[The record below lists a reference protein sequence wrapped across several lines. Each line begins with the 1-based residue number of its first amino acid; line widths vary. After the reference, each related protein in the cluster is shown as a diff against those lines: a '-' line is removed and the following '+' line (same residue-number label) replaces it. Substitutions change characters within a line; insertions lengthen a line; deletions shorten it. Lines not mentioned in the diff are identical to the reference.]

1 MTSASVDMIPED
13 HLEFLH
19 AVWSRRPIFTYIF
32 LGFNIAIFLLMSL
45 AGGSTNEPTLR
56 AFGVKANAEIA
67 RGEWWRLIAPIF
79 IHIGLLHLIS
89 NSYALWVVGP
99 QVEKLYGASRFV
111 ILYMLAGIAGVC
123 GSYFYHPADISAG
136 ASGAIFGLFGVL
148 FVFGV
153 RYRHSIPPF
162 FKRAVGTA
170 VLPVIV
176 INLMIGFSG
185 LLPID
190 NSAHVAGLIAG
201 AVLAALI
208 PFQRPGAENPS
219 VFKVAQMVLLTIV
232 VVSFYDVARH
242 YDGPKLS
249 VRNLSGSFTSR
260 SNLEDFIDAINSAQK
275 TFEASEHDLQSRRTD
290 NLAALKADT
299 AKSIDQL
306 RKVPSLASTADQLIA
321 RLLRVMQDQYEL
333 IRDAERT
340 DTVTFA
346 HSRRLR
352 ENVRVYDDIMAQFS
366 KWVETDG
373 RRYGIKMRNDH

>member
-1 MTSASVDMIPED
+1 MTSASADMISED
-13 HLEFLH
+13 HLDFLH

-67 RGEWWRLIAPIF
+67 QGEWWRLIAPIF
-79 IHIGLLHLIS
+79 IHIGLIHLIS
-89 NSYALWVVGP
+89 NSYALWVIGP

-111 ILYMLAGIAGVC
+111 ILYMLAGIAGVY
-123 GSYFYHPADISAG
+123 GSYVYHPVDISAG

-153 RYRHSIPPF
+153 RYRHSVPPF

-170 VLPVIV
+170 VLPVIL

-190 NSAHVAGLIAG
+190 NSAHVAGLLAG
-201 AVLAALI
+201 AALAAVI
-208 PFQRPGAENPS
+208 PFQKPGAENPS
-219 VFKVAQMVLLTIV
+219 IFKVTQMVLLAIV
-232 VVSFYDVARH
+232 IVSFYAVARH

-249 VRNLSGSFTSR
+249 VRNLTGSFNRR
-260 SNLEDFIDAINSAQK
+260 SALEQFIDAINSAQK
-275 TFEASEHDLQSRRTD
+275 TFEASAHDLESRRLE
-290 NLAALKADT
+290 NLGSMKADI

-306 RKVPSLASTADQLIA
+306 RQAPSLASTADQLMA

-333 IRDAERT
+333 IQDAERAN
-340 DTVTFA
+340 TVTFA

-352 ENVRVYDDIMAQFS
+352 ENVGTYDDVMAQFS

-373 RRYGIKMRNDH
+373 RRYGIKMRNAH

>member
-1 MTSASVDMIPED
+1 MTSASADMISED
-13 HLEFLH
+13 HLDFLH

-32 LGFNIAIFLLMSL
+32 LAFNIAIFLLMSL

-67 RGEWWRLIAPIF
+67 HGEWWRLIAPIF
-79 IHIGLLHLIS
+79 IHIGLIHLIS
-89 NSYALWVVGP
+89 NSYALWVIGP

-111 ILYMLAGIAGVC
+111 ILYMLAGVPGVYVRYVY
-123 GSYFYHPADISAG
+123 SPADISAG
-136 ASGAIFGLFGVL
+136 GSGAIFGLFGVL

-185 LLPID
+185 FLPID
-190 NSAHVAGLIAG
+190 NSAHVAGLLAG
-201 AVLAALI
+201 AALAALI
-208 PFQRPGAENPS
+208 PFQKPGAENPS
-219 VFKVAQMVLLTIV
+219 VFKVAQMLLLAIV

-249 VRNLSGSFTSR
+249 VRNLSGSFSSR
-260 SNLEDFIDAINSAQK
+260 SSLEDFIDAINNAQK
-275 TFEASEHDLQSRRTD
+275 TFEASAHDLQSRRTD

-306 RKVPSLASTADQLIA
+306 RKVPSLASTADQLMA
-321 RLLRVMQDQYEL
+321 RLLRVMQDQYAL
-333 IRDAERT
+333 IRDAERA

-366 KWVETDG
+366 KG
-373 RRYGIKMRNDH
+373 

>member
-1 MTSASVDMIPED
+1 MTTASADMIPED
-13 HLEFLH
+13 HLDFLH

-32 LGFNIAIFLLMSL
+32 LAFNIAIFLLMSL
-45 AGGSTNEPTLR
+45 AGGSTNETTLR

-67 RGEWWRLIAPIF
+67 QGEWWRLIAPIF
-79 IHIGLLHLIS
+79 IHIGLIHLIS
-89 NSYALWVVGP
+89 NSYALWVIGP
-99 QVEKLYGASRFV
+99 QVEKLYGPSRFV
-111 ILYMLAGIAGVC
+111 ILYMLAGIAGVY
-123 GSYFYHPADISAG
+123 GSYIYHPADISAG

-170 VLPVIV
+170 VLPVIL

-201 AVLAALI
+201 AALAAVI
-208 PFQRPGAENPS
+208 PFQKPGVENPS
-219 VFKVAQMVLLTIV
+219 IFKVAQMVLLAIV
-232 VVSFYDVARH
+232 VVSFYAVARH

-249 VRNLSGSFTSR
+249 VRNLSGSFSR
-260 SNLEDFIDAINSAQK
+260 RSSLENFIDAINNAQK
-275 TFEASEHDLQSRRTD
+275 TFEASAHDLESRRID
-290 NLAALKADT
+290 NLGSLKADT

-306 RKVPSLASTADQLIA
+306 RRVPSLASTADQLMS

-333 IRDAERT
+333 IQDVERA

-352 ENVRVYDDIMAQFS
+352 ENVRAYDDIMAEFS
-366 KWVETDG
+366 KWVESDG